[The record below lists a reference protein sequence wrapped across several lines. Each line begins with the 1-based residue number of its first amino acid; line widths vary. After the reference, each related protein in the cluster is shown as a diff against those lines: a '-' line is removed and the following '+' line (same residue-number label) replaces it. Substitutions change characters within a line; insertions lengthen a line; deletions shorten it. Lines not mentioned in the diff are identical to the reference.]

1 MVREI
6 EVLAEEVRHTVII
19 SDEPWAL
26 LAAKA
31 AGRAVIGVEPGEE
44 AEGEA
49 GQRLASAPLPF
60 APELAR
66 YIVPGWEY
74 VTEELA
80 ELVLR
85 RHLGLPWTIGVT
97 GRLVIRELT
106 REDAGRVPQ
115 QEALS
120 EEEELFRDPEK
131 LEAYIKGQYG
141 FYEYGTWALVRQND
155 GVLVG
160 LAGVSQ
166 PRMPEE
172 LAGGPGA
179 AGEACEA
186 AAEAVAGGKSVA
198 GPAAQASS
206 GPAAQASSGP
216 SAQAPSGPADYL
228 ELGYRIFSPYRRQG
242 YALEACRE
250 ILEYTH
256 EVLGSRVCAL
266 IRAENK
272 ASCRLAERLGMERLS
287 GGGALTGT
295 DSGSSQPLLLYGEIR
310 SPQPGRAGQW

>member
-49 GQRLASAPLPF
+49 GQRLASAPLPI
-60 APELAR
+60 APELTR

-115 QEALS
+115 QEVLS

-186 AAEAVAGGKSVA
+186 DA
-198 GPAAQASS
+198 GPAAQALAS
-206 GPAAQASSGP
+206 PAAQASSGP

-287 GGGALTGT
+287 EGGALTGT

>member
-6 EVLAEEVRHTVII
+6 EVLAEEIRHTVII
-19 SDEPWAL
+19 SDEPEAL

-31 AGRAVIGVEPGEE
+31 AGRAVIGVEPCGA

-49 GQRLASAPLPF
+49 EPGMTLAPAPGRINPDI
-60 APELAR
+60 AR
-66 YIVPGWEY
+66 YIVPGWEFA
-74 VTEELA
+74 TEELA

-97 GRLVIRELT
+97 DRLVIRELT
-106 REDAGRVPQ
+106 RADAERVPQ

-120 EEEELFRDPEK
+120 VEEELFRDPEK
-131 LEAYIKGQYG
+131 LAVYIKGQYG
-141 FYEYGTWALVRQND
+141 FYEYGTWALVRKDD
-155 GVLVG
+155 GALVG

-166 PRMPEE
+166 PRLPEGLAGVSQPRLPEE
-172 LAGGPGA
+172 LAGIL
-179 AGEACEA
+179 EA
-186 AAEAVAGGKSVA
+186 AAMETILAEAASIERPSVETI
-198 GPAAQASS
+198 AQ
-206 GPAAQASSGP
+206 PPVCP
-216 SAQAPSGPADYL
+216 SDFL

-256 EVLGSRVCAL
+256 EVLGCRVCAV

-272 ASCRLAERLGMERLS
+272 ASCRLAERLGMEQLS
-287 GGGALTGT
+287 MHALTGT

-310 SPQPGRAGQW
+310 SPQPGRED